1 MVAEG
6 CQIHKAGAILTH
18 MLRRLCCL
26 LAAVGLSGCLAAPAS
41 PTPPPRALTVTPTAP
56 AAPPTAPA
64 TPGNRRLV
72 VWLPPEFAPE
82 AAQPGGTVLAEQLT
96 QFEAGHPGW
105 TVQARSKAAAGPS
118 GLLAALLAAYNVAP
132 AALPDL
138 IALRADDLAAAAA
151 AGAVVALDRWVP
163 REALEDSYPFARAM
177 SLTQNQ
183 WAGLAF
189 AADARI
195 LVYNTDLYAT
205 APTRWADIVTGT
217 LSLPAA
223 ETTGLSVLTDYLA
236 AGGQVLDEAGQPAL
250 EAPRLAA
257 SLAEWQA
264 LQERGVLPLST
275 LGYAEPV
282 QSWQVFR
289 ERRVTLALTTAHWYL
304 TEAGRVSTAAA
315 ALPPNRVGAA
325 FTLAEGWC
333 WALVNKGEDLAS
345 AAELLNWLA
354 SPDRQAAWTLAA
366 GWLPTR
372 AAALTAWG
380 EAPFVPLAAEA
391 LTRAQWQPPLRV
403 REQLGPLLRQAIDDV
418 LNGRAT
424 PEAAART
431 VVAAL
436 AELPK

>member
-1 MVAEG
+1 
-6 CQIHKAGAILTH
+6 
-18 MLRRLCCL
+18 MLRRLGGL
-26 LAAVGLSGCLAAPAS
+26 LAAVVLSGCLAAPAS
-41 PTPPPRALTVTPTAP
+41 PTAPPRAVTATFSAPTAP
-56 AAPPTAPA
+56 PTRAA
-64 TPGNRRLV
+64 TPGSQHLV
-72 VWLPPEFAPE
+72 IWLPPEFAPE
-82 AAQPGGTVLAEQLT
+82 AAQPGGAVLAEHLA

-105 TVQARSKAAAGPS
+105 TVQARVKAADGPS
-118 GLLAALLAAYNVAP
+118 GLLAALLAAHNVAP

-177 SLTQNQ
+177 GLTQNQ

-205 APTRWADIVTGT
+205 APTHWADIVTGT
-217 LSLPAA
+217 MSLPAA
-223 ETTGLSVLTDYLA
+223 EATGLSVLTDYLA

-257 SLAEWQA
+257 SLAEWRR

-275 LGYAEPV
+275 LTYTGPEE
-282 QSWQVFR
+282 SWQVFR
-289 ERRVTLALTTAHWYL
+289 ERRVTLTLTTAHWYL
-304 TEAGRVSTAAA
+304 TEAGRVSLAAA
-315 ALPPNRVGAA
+315 ALPPNQTGAP

-333 WALVNKGEDLAS
+333 WALVNKGEDLAG

-354 SPDRQAAWTLAA
+354 SPARQAAWTLAA

-372 AAALTAWG
+372 AATLTAWG

-391 LTRAQWQPPLRV
+391 LTRAQWEPPPRV
-403 REQLGPLLRQAIDDV
+403 RDLVGPLLRQAVADV

-436 AELPK
+436 AALPK